1 MRLHIKT
8 TNIEIEY
15 SDEYSIIEE
24 AAKKRLIELL
34 DRLYEKEELA
44 NNNKAKSK
52 CKYCGGE
59 DKGQ

>member
-8 TNIEIEY
+8 KDIELEY
-15 SDEYSIIEE
+15 QDEYSIIEE

-34 DRLYEKEELA
+34 DRLYEKEELI

>member
-1 MRLHIKT
+1 MKLHIKT
-8 TNIEIEY
+8 PNIEIDY

-24 AAKKRLIELL
+24 VAKKRLIELL
-34 DRLYEKEELA
+34 DRIYEKEELL
-44 NNNKAKSK
+44 NNNKAKSD